1 MRRNC
6 SVRIICFISMR
17 ESLLEDPS
25 RDSGSLQHLLSHLM
39 LCRSF
44 CKGCSFHHSASLIVN
59 LSPSIQSSLLLPIQ
73 HLLSH
78 FPYPYLFAV
87 KPSSRNSTQFIIPS
101 IPAKLPPDAS
111 TAFLTSWKVSVDAF
125 IDSTFHTQTDLNQ
138 VCQPYGLNTSVFSQ
152 P

>member
-6 SVRIICFISMR
+6 SVRTICSISTR

-25 RDSGSLQHLLSHLM
+25 RDSGSIQHLLSHLM

-44 CKGCSFHHSASLIVN
+44 HKRCSYPHLMSLIVN
-59 LSPSIQSSLLLPIQ
+59 LSPSIQSCLLLPIQ

-78 FPYPYLFAV
+78 FPYPYPFAS

-101 IPAKLPPDAS
+101 ISAKLPPDAS

-138 VCQPYGLNTSVFSQ
+138 VWQPFALNSSAFSR